1 MKIIHKN
8 GEIKYAK
15 NIVLTITN
23 EEGKRMQVFNPTE
36 EMILGDGWKI
46 HEPVS

>member
-1 MKIIHKN
+1 MKQYIKN

-15 NIVLTITN
+15 NIVLKITN

-36 EMILGDGWKI
+36 EMLLVDG
-46 HEPVS
+46 